1 MIGVLL
7 SRYKAF
13 ATFFS
18 FSVATSALG
27 FGASLLLMRLIM
39 PAEFGKLAIF
49 LSMQFLVAPIV
60 SLSAD
65 NLIAINKT
73 RLDETSYAHFRRT
86 YVTLAYAIF
95 GVVELAFCVVYALD
109 LQQEV
114 LLLLVPVAALLKFL
128 IGLASI
134 EYVMEE
140 KSVQYGLVQF
150 FTTALSL
157 ALTVVFIWTVSAD
170 AGSRIFGLILADLV
184 FLLIRYRGRMRLL
197 VPLPVKLADCSKIAL
212 FGFPL
217 LMSVAP
223 AWALNEA
230 DKIIVSR
237 YADLQAAGIYAAACA
252 IGNFMVTFNTS
263 LLNSILPKLYAALA
277 RETDILSVTRHF
289 MLRFLLI
296 SAAFAAV
303 FLAAYALLAS
313 RILPVK
319 YVDARPVVYWII
331 VLALAR
337 SLYAVLGAVTDY
349 LGLTVQK
356 LVGISAGAVA
366 ALAGIYLGIQHF
378 GVVGA
383 AFGVGAG
390 YTVLALVLWFC
401 LMAKARSARAAVE
414 RCEK

>member
-1 MIGVLL
+1 MIGISL
-7 SRYKAF
+7 SRYKSF

-18 FSVATSALG
+18 FSLATSALG
-27 FGASLLLMRLIM
+27 FGASLLLMRLIL
-39 PAEFGKLAIF
+39 PAEFGRLAVF
-49 LSMQFLVAPIV
+49 LSIQFLVTPV
-60 SLSAD
+60 LSLSAD

-73 RLDETSYAHFRRT
+73 RLDQASYAHFRRT
-86 YVTLAYAIF
+86 YVTLAYMIF
-95 GVVELAFCVVYALD
+95 GLVQTAFCIVYASQL
-109 LQQEV
+109 LQEP
-114 LLLLVPVAALLKFL
+114 LLLLVPAAALLKFL

-150 FTTALSL
+150 STTALSL
-157 ALTVVFIWTVSAD
+157 ALTVGFISLFSAA
-170 AGSRIFGLILADLV
+170 AGSRVLALILADLV
-184 FLLIRYRGRMRLL
+184 FLLIRYRGRMHLL
-197 VPLPVKLADCSKIAL
+197 VPLPVKLADCSKIAA

-217 LMSVAP
+217 LLSVAP
-223 AWALNEA
+223 AWALNES

-263 LLNSILPKLYAALA
+263 LLNSVLPKLYSALS
-277 RETDILSVTRHF
+277 RDTDILSVTRRF

-303 FLAAYALLAS
+303 FLAGYALLAG
-313 RILPVK
+313 RLLPVK

-331 VLALAR
+331 GLALAR
-337 SLYAVLGAVTDY
+337 SFYAILGAVTDY

-356 LVGISAGAVA
+356 LAGISAGAVA
-366 ALAGIYLGIQHF
+366 ALAGIYLGVRHF
-378 GVVGA
+378 GVLGA

-401 LMAKARSARAAVE
+401 LVAKARHVQATVE
-414 RCEK
+414 RCKT